1 MTVKDGNGILQ
12 GLFVLTLFI
21 VVGIV
26 KIAVHA
32 IKKIHGQL
40 ISR

>member
-21 VVGIV
+21 VVGII

-32 IKKIHGQL
+32 IKRIHGQL